1 MNEFRGIEGI
11 DGWSKKLNSM
21 LAEAKQIASKEALG
35 PRLKMSERLT
45 DFILESRP
53 NTPEIQM
60 LDKIAETTAAAL
72 LADSIEKRLKAITSR
87 TGEFIRLTKEFD
99 AQAMKN
105 EENAESIRLEN
116 IIATV
121 DSATETVNAAKKLKE
136 SLKDNVKEGKI
147 AELIDETVT
156 AVEKLR
162 SNLGKLL

>member
-1 MNEFRGIEGI
+1 
-11 DGWSKKLNSM
+11 
-21 LAEAKQIASKEALG
+21 
-35 PRLKMSERLT
+35 
-45 DFILESRP
+45 
-53 NTPEIQM
+53 M

>member
-1 MNEFRGIEGI
+1 MNEFQGIEGI
-11 DGWSKKLNSM
+11 DGWRTKLNS
-21 LAEAKQIASKEALG
+21 LLDEAKQIASGDDLE

-53 NTPEIQM
+53 NTAEIQK
-60 LDKIAETTAAAL
+60 LDKIAEETATAL
-72 LADSIEKRLKAITSR
+72 LLDSIEKRLEAITAR

-99 AQAMKN
+99 SQAEQNK
-105 EENAESIRLEN
+105 EIAESIRLKN

-121 DSATETVNAAKKLKE
+121 NSATETVNAAMKLKE

-147 AELIDETVT
+147 AELIDETV
-156 AVEKLR
+156 AVVEKLR